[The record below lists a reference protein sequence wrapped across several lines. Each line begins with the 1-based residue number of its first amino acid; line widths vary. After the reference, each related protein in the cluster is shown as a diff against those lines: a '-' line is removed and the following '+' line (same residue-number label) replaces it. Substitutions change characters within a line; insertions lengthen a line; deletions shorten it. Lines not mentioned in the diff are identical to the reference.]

1 VARPVREPE
10 PASRPPGATPDPA
23 SGRRSGAKAG
33 AGSGGPSAG
42 PRADDRTAGIPE
54 DRSDRAG
61 GLRRRLESVTGT
73 PFTEGNEV
81 TVLRNGDEIFPA
93 MLGAIRDAR
102 RTVDL
107 MTFVYWKGDIA
118 VEFAEAL
125 SERAQAGIRV
135 RLLIDALGGRLI
147 DTGLV
152 DRMDRAGVQV
162 EWFRKPLLKSPFKV
176 NHRLHRKV
184 CVVDETVAFTGG
196 VGIAEEWCGDARDET
211 EWRDTHLRVVGPAVD
226 GLSSA
231 FVQDWA
237 ETGRA
242 LYDETDTFRT
252 HSQAGHSTVE
262 VVKGSA
268 SLGWDDLQ
276 SVFHIILHA
285 AEERLRIAT
294 AYFAPDAEFLQT
306 LTATADRGVRVQLLL
321 PGPHADKRVCQLASE
336 AVYAQLMDGGVEVLS
351 FQPSMMHQKV
361 LTLDGYAAVVGSSNF
376 NRRSLDH
383 DEEVVMVILDEETVA
398 TLDRHLDDDVKHSAS
413 IDVTRWQQRSTAQ
426 RMLEL
431 ATTPIKRWL

>member
-1 VARPVREPE
+1 MR
-10 PASRPPGATPDPA
+10 
-23 SGRRSGAKAG
+23 
-33 AGSGGPSAG
+33 
-42 PRADDRTAGIPE
+42 I
-54 DRSDRAG
+54 
-61 GLRRRLESVTGT
+61 
-73 PFTEGNEV
+73 
-81 TVLRNGDEIFPA
+81 LRNGDEIFPA
-93 MLGAIRDAR
+93 MLDAIRGAR

-118 VEFAEAL
+118 VNFADAL
-125 SERAQAGIRV
+125 AERAKAGIRV

-147 DTGLV
+147 DNGLV
-152 DRMDRAGVQV
+152 DRMDEAGVQV
-162 EWFRKPLLKSPFKV
+162 EWFRKPLLKSPFKA

-252 HSQAGHSTVE
+252 QSQPGHSTVE

-276 SVFHIILHA
+276 SVFHVMLHA

-306 LTATADRGVRVQLLL
+306 LADTAARGVQVQLLL

-336 AVYAQLMDGGVEVLS
+336 AVYDQLMKGGVEVLS
-351 FQPSMMHQKV
+351 FQPSMQHQKV

-383 DEEVVMVILDEETVA
+383 DEEVVMVILDEQTVA
-398 TLDRHLDDDVKHSAS
+398 TLDHHLDDDVARSVP
-413 IDVTRWQQRSTAQ
+413 IDLTRWQQRSAAQ
-426 RMLEL
+426 RVLEL
-431 ATTPIKRWL
+431 AITPIRRWL

>member
-1 VARPVREPE
+1 MAQDLAKEPE
-10 PASRPPGATPDPA
+10 P
-23 SGRRSGAKAG
+23 
-33 AGSGGPSAG
+33 GGPSAG

-54 DRSDRAG
+54 DRADRAG
-61 GLRRRLESVTGT
+61 GLRRRLESITGT
-73 PFTEGNEV
+73 PFTEGNEIE
-81 TVLRNGDEIFPA
+81 VLRNGDEIFPA
-93 MLGAIRDAR
+93 MLGAIGGAT

-107 MTFVYWKGDIA
+107 MTFVYWQGDIA
-118 VEFAEAL
+118 IAFADAL
-125 SERAQAGIRV
+125 ADRAHAGVRV

-147 DTGLV
+147 DTRLV
-152 DRMDRAGVQV
+152 DRMDQAGVQV
-162 EWFRKPLLKSPFKV
+162 EWFRKPLLKSPFKA

-184 CVVDETVAFTGG
+184 CLVDETVAFTGG

-211 EWRDTHLRVVGPAVD
+211 EWRETHLRVVGPAVD

-237 ETGRA
+237 ETGRS

-252 HSQAGHSTVE
+252 HDQPGTCTVE

-276 SVFHIILHA
+276 SVFHIMLHA

-294 AYFAPDAEFLQT
+294 AYFAPDEEFLQT
-306 LTATADRGVRVQLLL
+306 LTDTADRGVQVQLVL

-336 AVYAQLMDGGVEVLS
+336 AVYARLLQGGIEVLS
-351 FQPSMMHQKV
+351 FQPSMLHQKV

-383 DEEVVMVILDEETVA
+383 DEEVVLVILDDEIVA
-398 TLDRHLDDDVKHSAS
+398 TLDRHLDDDVKRSVP
-413 IDVTRWQQRSTAQ
+413 IDVTRWQQRSPAQ
-426 RMLEL
+426 RLLEV
-431 ATTPIKRWL
+431 ATTPIRRWL